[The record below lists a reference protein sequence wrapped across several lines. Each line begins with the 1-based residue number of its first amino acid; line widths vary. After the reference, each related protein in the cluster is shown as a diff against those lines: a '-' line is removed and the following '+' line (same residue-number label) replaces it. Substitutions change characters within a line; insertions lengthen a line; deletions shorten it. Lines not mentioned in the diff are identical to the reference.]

1 MTTALDMQEMQ
12 VHAGEAAKLLKK
24 MANEHRLLVLCTLA
38 GGEMSVRDLNTI
50 IPLSQSAL
58 SQHLAALRE
67 AGLVRTR
74 REAQTIFYSLQGEDA
89 MKLIDVLRSIY
100 CPDL

>member
-1 MTTALDMQEMQ
+1 MPAATDMQE
-12 VHAGEAAKLLKK
+12 HAAHAAQLLKK
-24 MANEHRLLVLCTLA
+24 MANEHRLLVLCTLV
-38 GGEMSVRDLNTI
+38 GGEMSVGELNAL

-67 AGLVRTR
+67 AELVHTR
-74 REAQTIFYSLQGEDA
+74 REGQNIFYSLRGEEA
-89 MKLIDVLRSIY
+89 IKVIEVLQSIY